1 MERGNAGERNGR
13 RRSDTYLGGWREWE
27 WGHISVFTLE
37 KKKYAIAVF
46 TTHFVSNK
54 DK

>member
-1 MERGNAGERNGR
+1 MGGGETKQQREYGENGNGE
-13 RRSDTYLGGWREWE
+13 
-27 WGHISVFTLE
+27 HISVFTLE

-54 DK
+54 DT